1 MGVQSFKVLGLAIL
15 AAASFA
21 TAGFI
26 PIEGVFIQAWLYA
39 SWDNPDHWK
48 QLNGDNP
55 NPKITA
61 ENAWDLEAQYWKSM
75 GVTQVIDGDIA
86 YKNVG
91 DSLWH
96 ASYPGHLKDSVEY
109 GGNVDKNIIMAK
121 AKKYG
126 FKVYLGLG
134 VDNAWWGWDLLRDED
149 FQGFKNAMMKAG
161 AFARDLYEVY
171 VDSMGY
177 GETFGGF
184 YSVYEIWNHNHL
196 NEGDSIRDEYAKRLA
211 AGFNILIDS
220 LNKVDPKRPL
230 LFSQFATEDLDALDI
245 RDTIYNDNG
254 SVKRAGPRGYGT
266 LKNTELFWQK
276 FFETAHFREQDK
288 CLPMDAVGGGGQ
300 KIDRVEAWTAAYEN
314 AVKNSGSKIG
324 YYANIED
331 FAQPDMPWHQEQA
344 YTPLYGRSYISAGHI
359 GRFARQIAIAQRH
372 TKGIFNFAFSHYHS
386 PLNAIPGYYEVLLN
400 YLQTQQ
406 GDLVA
411 PTLPKTLHVID
422 TLAYNESQSAKK
434 GYSVND
440 RVFKFYWEGA
450 LDNKW
455 NGALDDHGIHR
466 VKINQ
471 PVRTYGHD
479 SEIADSTVAYAT
491 ATRSESGVMAHEPDS
506 IYFPHSTGRECSGE
520 AGVEE
525 YCFLPRF
532 HADGNFNEKM
542 RYATDKV
549 FFDNDKFVFITMD
562 VWGNEAVSKPFTLH
576 EAAAGIGGR
585 YDITLELDSVRM
597 FKVPVKDTLRS
608 TFALDSSKWVQDGPD
623 TRSSSSSGENLSSSS
638 SSANDS
644 SSSSTEILPNFHY
657 SVNGLKVFRDGSVW
671 KLQYNTNRAGTYRLV
686 IYAPTGARMHVANV
700 WLKDGSNVLP
710 LPKNNVGY
718 SRFYIQLLP
727 R

>member
-61 ENAWDLEAQYWKSM
+61 ENAWDLEASYWKSM

-331 FAQPDMPWHQEQA
+331 FAQPDLAWHQEQA

-434 GYSVND
+434 GYPVSD

-471 PVRTYGHD
+471 PVRTWGHED
-479 SEIADSTVAYAT
+479 QVTDSTVAYAT

-623 TRSSSSSGENLSSSS
+623 TRKDGIVPFKKGN
-638 SSANDS
+638 
-644 SSSSTEILPNFHY
+644 Y
-657 SVNGLKVFRDGSVW
+657 SLNGLEVVRAGNLW
-671 KLQYNTNRAGTYRLV
+671 KLRYNVQKLGEYRLI
-686 IYAPTGARMHVANV
+686 IYTASGAKTFVSDVYLTTRTGELM
-700 WLKDGSNVLP
+700 